1 MIEPMLAKLEDHDV
15 QLRGT
20 WISEPKYDGQRL
32 IAEYDGNTMK
42 LWTRRH
48 LQVAKKFPELTTA
61 LKRNVKSKIWVLDG
75 ELTVPGGLAKLVNRN
90 VEDQFRINILAKK
103 LPATYHIFDILEYDG
118 KNLINHTL
126 MERKKILLEAVHPD
140 ERILLVPFKLVD
152 NSSMKEHFKE
162 YTRQGHEGAI
172 LKNTQS
178 RYEPGKR
185 TGQWI
190 KIKREDTVDVYI
202 IGATKS
208 ENIPFGALMMER
220 NGEYFGKVGT
230 GFSDQERR
238 DILKFLEANEAPL
251 HVPVPA
257 DVEDQIL
264 ITTKPLF
271 AEIKVNELI
280 KGRSPRAPVWVRFR
294 WD

>member
-1 MIEPMLAKLEDHDV
+1 MIEPMLAKLADPDV
-15 QLRGT
+15 HLSGD

-32 IAEYDGNTMK
+32 IAEYDGNKMR

-48 LQVAKKFPELTTA
+48 LQVAKKFPELTEA
-61 LKRNVKSKIWVLDG
+61 LKKNVKTNDWIFDG

-90 VEDQFRINILAKK
+90 VEDEFRINILSKK

-118 KNLINHTL
+118 ENLINHPL
-126 MERKKILLEAVHPD
+126 MGRKKILVEAVHPD
-140 ERILLVPFKLVD
+140 ERICIVPFKMVD
-152 NSSMKEHFKE
+152 SSTIKEHFKE
-162 YTRQGHEGAI
+162 YTKMGHEGAV

-230 GFSDQERR
+230 GFSDQDRR
-238 DILKFLEANEAPL
+238 DILKMLKENEAPL
-251 HVPVPA
+251 HVPVPPEVK
-257 DVEDQIL
+257 DEIL

-271 AEIKVNELI
+271 AEIKVNQLI
-280 KGRSPRAPVWVRFR
+280 KDRSPRAPVWVRFR

>member
-1 MIEPMLAKLEDHDV
+1 MIEPMLAKLESLDV
-15 QLRGT
+15 ELKGI

-32 IAEYDGNTMK
+32 IAEHNGKTMK

-48 LQVAKKFPELTTA
+48 LQVARKFPELTSA
-61 LKRNVKSKIWVLDG
+61 LKENVDGKSWVLDG
-75 ELTVPGGLAKLVNRN
+75 ELTVPGGLSNLINRN
-90 VEDQFRINILAKK
+90 VDDEFRIKILSKK
-103 LPATYHIFDILEYDG
+103 IPATYHVFDILEHDG
-118 KNLINHTL
+118 ESLL
-126 MERKKILLEAVHPD
+126 DRPLVERKKVLLEAVHPS
-140 ERILLVPFKLVD
+140 EHIEMVPFKQVE
-152 NSSMKEHFKE
+152 SSTIKKYFQK
-162 YTRQGHEGAI
+162 YTGQGHEGAI

-230 GFSDQERR
+230 GFSDQDRL
-238 DILKFLEANEAPL
+238 DILKYLKENKAPL
-251 HVPVPA
+251 QVTVP
-257 DVEDQIL
+257 DDIKDQIL